1 MSALVRAGE
10 VAPRAGC
17 FRRHAAGATPGPAIS
32 FSRSKPMTHRFT
44 TALSRL
50 RRSAGALRGFALL
63 AALLFSAGAQA
74 DPAVAQQL
82 LSTIRTERMKFEMD
96 MQMANYYLDNNPS
109 QAQIALSIARA
120 DAIMLTNKLMQLESA
135 HKDSR
140 ANGQYRDLQ
149 ALERAIAE
157 ADSAQKRMQMASSY
171 LMNLQL
177 ERPPSAI
184 TRFLLDGQLQMFERD
199 MQELEQAMSQA

>member
-1 MSALVRAGE
+1 
-10 VAPRAGC
+10 
-17 FRRHAAGATPGPAIS
+17 
-32 FSRSKPMTHRFT
+32 MTHRFT
-44 TALSRL
+44 TCLSRL

-82 LSTIRTERMKFEMD
+82 LSTIRTERVKFEMD

-109 QAQIALSIARA
+109 QAQIALSIAYA
-120 DAIMLTNKLMQLESA
+120 DAIALANKLMQLQAE

-149 ALERAIAE
+149 ALERAILE
-157 ADSAQKRMQMASSY
+157 ADSAKQRMQMAKAY
-171 LMNLQL
+171 LFSLQM

-184 TRFLLDGQLQMFERD
+184 TRALLDAQLQMFDRD